1 VIVGLVLAGVVVL
14 IVAVN
19 VLVSRLSR
27 PLDRR
32 LVAKVDPLIEPT
44 RQSQS

>member
-1 VIVGLVLAGVVVL
+1 MGRSMLRRRTAATVALLGL

-27 PLDRR
+27 PIDRR
-32 LVAKVDPLIEPT
+32 
-44 RQSQS
+44 RSQS

>member
-1 VIVGLVLAGVVVL
+1 MVVGLVLAGVLGL

-27 PLDRR
+27 PIDRR
-32 LVAKVDPLIEPT
+32 
-44 RQSQS
+44 RSQS